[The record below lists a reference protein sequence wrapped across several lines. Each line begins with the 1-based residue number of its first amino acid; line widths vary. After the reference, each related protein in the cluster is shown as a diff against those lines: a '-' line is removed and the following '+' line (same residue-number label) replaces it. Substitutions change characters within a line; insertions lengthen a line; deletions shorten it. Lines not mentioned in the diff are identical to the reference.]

1 MWYGLGI
8 LILIATDLLSL
19 LIPEWIGQAIDSIR
33 TGSGRTGHL
42 ISLLIAVAIVMA
54 CFRFAYREFLMG
66 TTRRL
71 EHDLRER
78 IFSHALL
85 LPMSRYDEAG
95 PGQIMALAVNDV
107 TAVRVAVGLGVMLSV
122 DACIMGMVSFIYMFA
137 RMDPLLTIY
146 SIAPLPVVFAGTAIL
161 GKMVHHRF
169 RRVQEQFAL
178 LTETVQEVFSGV
190 RVVKGFGA
198 EGPMSLRFEEASRGH
213 MEANLSLA
221 RVQAVYSPVT
231 HVGPMF
237 CYAIAIFGCG
247 RRVMEGTM
255 TIGDLSAFLG
265 YLSLIIWPIM
275 GLGYLI
281 NTVQR
286 GSASWKRIRAFMD
299 SPVHE
304 TEAAEIPM
312 EKALGGE
319 IEFRDFSFQYPT
331 ATQPSLRHISISIL
345 AGSTIGVVGR
355 TGAGKTTLLKAI
367 LRMYPLQDSQLFLD
381 GVEIN
386 HIEFSKLRRIIGYVP
401 QDTGLF
407 AETIAANIDFGRGLD
422 RETIVWAA
430 RMAAVKEDVDSR
442 AEGFATELGEKGVRL
457 SGGQRQRVAVARA
470 LACRPSILLLDDVF
484 SALDYRTQNELV
496 KNLKHLQGDGT
507 MLLVSQRVA
516 AVKDADT
523 ILVLEDGAIAE
534 FGTHDALIS
543 KRGVY
548 FQIYEQQLVSE
559 GTR

>member
-1 MWYGLGI
+1 
-8 LILIATDLLSL
+8 LLSL
-19 LIPEWIGQAIDSIR
+19 LIPEWVGQAIDSIR
-33 TGSGRTGHL
+33 TGSGRTGHF
-42 ISLLIAVAIVMA
+42 IGLLVAVALVMA

-122 DACIMGMVSFIYMFA
+122 DAGVMGLASFLYMFA
-137 RMDPLLTIY
+137 RMDPLLTLY
-146 SIAPLPVVFAGTAIL
+146 SIAPLPIVFAGTAIL
-161 GKMVHHRF
+161 GRMVHHRF

-198 EGPMSLRFEEASRGH
+198 EGPMSSRFEAASRGH

-221 RVQAVYSPVT
+221 RIQAVYSPVT

-247 RRVMEGTM
+247 RRVMAGTM

-275 GLGYLI
+275 GIGYLI

-286 GSASWKRIRAFMD
+286 GSASWKRIRDFMNT
-299 SPVHE
+299 PVHE
-304 TEAAEIPM
+304 TESAVIPVTGS
-312 EKALGGE
+312 LRGE
-319 IEFRDFSFQYPT
+319 IDFRDFSFQYPT
-331 ATQPSLRHISISIL
+331 AAQPSLQNISLHIP
-345 AGSTIGVVGR
+345 AGSTIGIVGR
-355 TGAGKTTLLKAI
+355 TGAGKTTLLKSI
-367 LRMYPLQDSQLFLD
+367 LRMYPLQEGQLFLD
-381 GVEIN
+381 GAEIN
-386 HIEFSKLRRIIGYVP
+386 SIEFSKLRSSIGYVP

-422 RETIVWAA
+422 RDTIIWAA

-470 LACRPSILLLDDVF
+470 LACHPSILLLDDVF

-496 KNLKHLQGDGT
+496 KNLKQLQGEGT

-516 AVKDADT
+516 AVKDADM
-523 ILVLEDGAIAE
+523 ILVLEDGLIAE
-534 FGTHDALIS
+534 SGTHEALLS

-548 FQIYEQQLVSE
+548 FRIYEQQLVSE
-559 GTR
+559 GSR